1 MIVRLFQFCMGLLV
15 GEKGKDKFKVK
26 GVWFSLNFP
35 ERARSDHSF
44 VQRGFSLVTFGAPA
58 EGNIRLPGQRNL
70 PVPHALAPYA
80 VRSTVGVGCAIE
92 VVRNRQHLPHKQFQK
107 IPLAPAAVHTPPHP
121 QLCSSRASSLLIET
135 MFISTTHPNS
145 CRERIRMAGLQSLL
159 IPHMLLWR
167 AHHTR
172 MAKQKNLS
180 ILHAMLPVSLSEGKC
195 SRKLCLPQR
204 VAFMCRAQ
212 HLLRRAHSIARV
224 AKFVSSARDTDSH
237 FLRKHMLPH
246 FLLAEPA
253 FYPSCAHRTAF
264 LPALPHFYVPVKG
277 AGFAHPNDGTVKFAI
292 SARGAG
298 GYFFRE

>member
-1 MIVRLFQFCMGLLV
+1 MHSFFSIYYSNASSYYRV
-15 GEKGKDKFKVK
+15 GRIWFLILSTVGKHTICRRNGGIIRRPAGEGGALRAK
-26 GVWFSLNFP
+26 GVVFRVGALVRPSVCSKRTFSCYFWRKSN
-35 ERARSDHSF
+35 
-44 VQRGFSLVTFGAPA
+44 Q
-58 EGNIRLPGQRNL
+58 N
-70 PVPHALAPYA
+70 
-80 VRSTVGVGCAIE
+80 VGVGCAIKDAKS
-92 VVRNRQHLPHKQFQK
+92 RQHLPHKQFQK

-121 QLCSSRASSLLIET
+121 RFRSSLASSLLIET

-159 IPHMLLWR
+159 IPHMFLWR

-212 HLLRRAHSIARV
+212 HLLRRAHSIARM

-253 FYPSCAHRTAF
+253 FYP
-264 LPALPHFYVPVKG
+264 
-277 AGFAHPNDGTVKFAI
+277 
-292 SARGAG
+292 
-298 GYFFRE
+298 